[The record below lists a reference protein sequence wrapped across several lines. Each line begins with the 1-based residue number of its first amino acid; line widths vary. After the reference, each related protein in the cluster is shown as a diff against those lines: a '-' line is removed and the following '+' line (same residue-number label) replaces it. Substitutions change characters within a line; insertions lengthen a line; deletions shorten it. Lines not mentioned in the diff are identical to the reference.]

1 MQDEVK
7 VSQADVGWATSAA
20 QHLCSPQ
27 DRDAAI
33 RLLAQTFARH
43 RHQAE
48 REEEEAYK
56 IGIGEGRQ
64 EMVREIDLATG
75 GDGEF
80 RWSTEPD
87 RHCPC
92 EEAMKARVIE
102 RFHQAE
108 RETLARMEP
117 VAARYRHKK
126 RGTVYEVIGEAELQV
141 ANTRYTPGEG
151 DFLVV
156 YRGEDGKLWARWD
169 EEFHDGR
176 FEALPPAPEAGQ

>member
-7 VSQADVGWATSAA
+7 VSQADREAAANLLGGSA
-20 QHLCSPQ
+20 P
-27 DRDAAI
+27 DG
-33 RLLAQTFARH
+33 LLDGRVDSLSLVQTLARH
-43 RHQAE
+43 RRQAE

-56 IGIGEGRQ
+56 IGISEGRQ
-64 EMVREIDLATG
+64 EMVRDIDLATG

-102 RFHQAE
+102 RLHQAE

-117 VAARYRHKK
+117 VAWMYTRPNDPLPPSIMAMRHDP
-126 RGTVYEVIGEAELQV
+126 EVFATMAKGGWTE
-141 ANTRYTPGEG
+141 TPL
-151 DFLVV
+151 F
-156 YRGEDGKLWARWD
+156 
-169 EEFHDGR
+169 
-176 FEALPPAPEAGQ
+176 ALPPAPEAGQ